1 MNLLPW
7 SAGARRLRRVA
18 LSGLLLIVAGCVSQP
33 TAPAPRT
40 TGQVIVPPPAAP
52 SSSKPAPSVVQ
63 PPLLPEPE
71 IKPPVVVDY
80 PKTLAAAGAGA
91 PVLSLA
97 RQAQQSR
104 AAGQHEAALGQLQRA
119 LRIEPKN
126 AFLWH
131 EIASTHLTLKHP
143 SQAESSAQKSTSLAR
158 GNLWLEAENWRL
170 IASAR
175 RLLLDTTGAE
185 AATARA
191 ETLSSGIAASAP

>member
-1 MNLLPW
+1 MNRFAW
-7 SAGARRLRRVA
+7 SPAASRLRLA
-18 LSGLLLIVAGCVSQP
+18 CLSSLLLVVAGCATQN
-33 TAPAPRT
+33 TAPGPRT
-40 TGQVIVPPPAAP
+40 TGQVIVPPLTEPVAP
-52 SSSKPAPSVVQ
+52 EPPQAQ

-80 PKTLAAAGAGA
+80 PKSLAAAGAGA

-97 RQAQQSR
+97 KQARDSR
-104 AAGQHEAALGQLQRA
+104 AAGLNDAALGQWQRA
-119 LRIEPKN
+119 LRIEPRN

-131 EIASTHLTLKHP
+131 ELASTHLSLKHAG
-143 SQAESSAQKSTSLAR
+143 QAESAAQKSTSLAR
-158 GNLWLEAENWRL
+158 GNLWLEAQNWRL

-191 ETLSSGIAASAP
+191 DALNAGLAASAP

>member
-1 MNLLPW
+1 MNLHRL
-7 SAGARRLRRVA
+7 AVNARPPRLATACV
-18 LSGLLLIVAGCVSQP
+18 LLLTVAGCA
-33 TAPAPRT
+33 TAPATTAPRT
-40 TGQVIVPPPAAP
+40 TGEVVTPPAAASP
-52 SSSKPAPSVVQ
+52 AKPAPAVQ

-71 IKPPVVVDY
+71 PKAPVAAEY
-80 PKTLAAAGAGA
+80 PKTLAAAGAAA
-91 PVLSLA
+91 PVLALA

-104 AAGQHEAALGQLQRA
+104 AAGQHEAALGQWQRA
-119 LRIEPKN
+119 LRIEPRN

-131 EIASTHLTLKHP
+131 EIASTHLSLQHA

-185 AATARA
+185 AAMARA
-191 ETLSSGIAASAP
+191 ANLSPGIAASAP